1 MKHLTLLSNVAM
13 CVALLALGLSL
24 PAHAQ
29 LTGYTAELD
38 TMFLEMEDGN
48 VLAGIEYYGVYDVYA
63 NFTNPEDVA
72 GAVYSDVVALGTPP
86 MGIDAPCGCHNPAA
100 TSIVVDASNNPAF
113 FAAFPDYEYDSF
125 WTIGMET
132 SDAAGQLPANIG
144 MGAPADMCS
153 GMTIENGS
161 LYITGTTDDWP
172 VNAVAGEDLK
182 VLVARVTTCSDF
194 TIQACIQTY
203 VGGDQDSVQQFCPE
217 PLLVLHQG
225 CTEEGACNYN
235 PLATTDDDSCVFDDG
250 IYGCDGECFN
260 DEDGDGICDENEIEG
275 CTGKGAC
282 NYNADATDDD
292 DSCFYPGEGC
302 DDGFELTVGD
312 VVSDNCEC
320 LGYSCYDETA
330 CNYSTEGIED
340 NSVCSYI
347 AQYDIVGSTDPYSQT
362 LQVYT
367 YTATA
372 GSTYEWTIVGGDILE
387 GNGTNELSVVWNV
400 GGAGSVCV
408 TETNADGCSGEQ
420 ECLIVDVNLS
430 AVSEMLD
437 GTLELF
443 PVPAVE
449 NLHLVWTG
457 PTLDNAFVTLRDAAG
472 RVVKL
477 QQVGERDVLDIG
489 ALSAGSYMLEF
500 TVPARGSIQ
509 RRIMIQ

>member
-1 MKHLTLLSNVAM
+1 MKHLTLLSQAAM
-13 CVALLALGLSL
+13 CVAIFVFSYQ
-24 PAHAQ
+24 AQ
-29 LTGYTAELD
+29 AQMTGYTAELD
-38 TMFLEMEDGN
+38 TMFLEMEDDN
-48 VLAGIEYYGVYDVYA
+48 VLASIEYYGVYDVYA
-63 NFTNPEDVA
+63 NFTNPEDVI
-72 GAVYSDVVALGTPP
+72 GSVYSDVAALDTPP
-86 MGIDAPCGCHNPAA
+86 MGIDAGCGCHNPAQ
-100 TSIVVDASNNPAF
+100 TSTVVDASNNPAF

-125 WTIGMET
+125 WTIGMTT
-132 SDAAGQLPANIG
+132 SEAEGQLPSNIG
-144 MGAPADMCS
+144 MGAPGDLCS
-153 GMTIENGS
+153 GFGITNGS
-161 LYITGTTDDWP
+161 LFITGTTGDWP
-172 VNAVAGEDLK
+172 VNAVAGDDLK
-182 VLVARVTTCSDF
+182 VLVARVTTCGDF
-194 TIQACIQTY
+194 TLQACAQ
-203 VGGDQDSVQQFCPE
+203 VFVEGSQDSVQQFCPE

-235 PLATTDDDSCVFDDG
+235 PLATTDDGSCVIDDG
-250 IYGCDGECFN
+250 IYGCDGECIN
-260 DEDGDGICDENEIEG
+260 DEDGDGICDEFEIEG

-312 VVSDNCEC
+312 VISDNCEC

-347 AQYDIVGSTDPYSQT
+347 SQYEVVGSTDPYSQT

-372 GSTYEWTIVGGDILE
+372 GSTYEWTVVGGDILE

-408 TETNADGCSGEQ
+408 TETNADGCSGDQ
-420 ECLIVDVNLS
+420 VCLIVDVNLS
-430 AVSEMLD
+430 SVTEMLD

>member
-63 NFTNPEDVA
+63 NFTNPEDVV

-144 MGAPADMCS
+144 MGAPEDMCS

-161 LYITGTTDDWP
+161 LYITGTTGDWP

-449 NLHLVWTG
+449 TLHLVWTG